1 MSAFDRVRR
10 AGKRGDP
17 AAEKLAERLRKDG
30 WKDAAAGSDPRMF
43 ADDPDGIWLGLPK
56 PTPKDGPR

>member
-1 MSAFDRVRR
+1 MSDFERVKR

-17 AAEKLAERLRKDG
+17 KAENVAKSLRATG
-30 WKDAAAGSDPRMF
+30 WKDAPPGSDPRMF

-56 PTPKDGPR
+56 PQPKPG